1 MISNNF
7 LFRFFVRLVRGEIDF
22 ASAFWIYATFIPSAL
37 FFFVTLI
44 LLELLTDTQVVVVIS
59 LVWLYTFVA
68 WVGAWRSSRNYQ
80 GPAEWK
86 FAFQFL
92 FCAFMVVSLYTF
104 YTSEAED
111 VTERNVGMV
120 GSEETFLDEDEE
132 FSAECTALSISL
144 HGSII
149 TYTAEHAEGDTYFD
163 YDVTSSDYVDYLIT
177 TANEDPDIHGII
189 VEVDSGG
196 GSPVAGEEIANAIK
210 RSKKPVV
217 AYIRDMGASSA
228 YMAASTADRIFASK
242 SSNIGSIGATMSY
255 ISSAESNMTNGFT
268 YEQLSSGKFKDSGS
282 PDKELTEE
290 ERALFMRDINIL
302 HDNFVKVV
310 AENRN
315 LPVEEVMKIADGS
328 TVLGERA
335 KELGLIDEIGG
346 RAEAE
351 ALLSTMTGVETEVCV
366 Y

>member
-1 MISNNF
+1 
-7 LFRFFVRLVRGEIDF
+7 
-22 ASAFWIYATFIPSAL
+22 
-37 FFFVTLI
+37 
-44 LLELLTDTQVVVVIS
+44 
-59 LVWLYTFVA
+59 
-68 WVGAWRSSRNYQ
+68 
-80 GPAEWK
+80 
-86 FAFQFL
+86 
-92 FCAFMVVSLYTF
+92 
-104 YTSEAED
+104 
-111 VTERNVGMV
+111 MV

-217 AYIRDMGASSA
+217 AYIRDHRCFFCLYGSQVAQTG
-228 YMAASTADRIFASK
+228 YFASK
-242 SSNIGSIGATMSY
+242 SSDIGSIGATMSY
-255 ISSAESNMTNGFT
+255 ISSVESNMTNGFT

-290 ERALFMRDINIL
+290 ERALFMRDLNIL